1 MRRLLSLMI
10 ASLAILLGALCSL
23 SQTQEDARRNLEI
36 GSTYYIKGEYEN
48 AIPPYRRALEQ
59 EKINPTLERNL
70 WRVLIDNL
78 GMAYGVTGDL
88 KKAKETFEYG
98 LSKDPKYPMFHYNMA
113 CTYAEMDNMDKA
125 IEYLRNAFEY
135 RENMI
140 KGERFPNPA
149 RDSSF
154 SRFMKDEKFRSALKE
169 MTRP

>member
-1 MRRLLSLMI
+1 MKRLLSLLI
-10 ASLAILLGALCSL
+10 ATFAILLAPVCYL
-23 SQTQEDARRNLEI
+23 SQTQEDARRNLEV
-36 GSTYYIKGEYEN
+36 GSAYFIKGEYEN

-59 EKINPTLERNL
+59 EKVKQTLQRDL

-78 GMAYGVTGDL
+78 GMAYGITGDL

-113 CTYAEMDNMDKA
+113 CTYGEMDNMDKA

-140 KGERFPNPA
+140 KGERLPDPA

-154 SRFMKDEKFRSALKE
+154 SKFMKNEKFRSALKE
-169 MTRP
+169 MKR